1 MNTALNGIAKGLPQ
15 LNQDLGAQA
24 ANVQRSIHLQ
34 AVALWIVS
42 GLVALIGLLV
52 LSQLLAR
59 QASIDAA
66 ESPTLLALGMTRQQI
81 WLTGMGRS
89 AIIGIVGGAVGVLG
103 AFLASTLMPIGTAR
117 I

>member
-1 MNTALNGIAKGLPQ
+1 MNDDLNNLAQKEANGKPQ

-52 LSQLLAR
+52 LSQLVAR
-59 QASIDAA
+59 QATIDAT
-66 ESPTLLALGMTRQQI
+66 ESPTLLALGMTRPQV
-81 WLTGMGRS
+81 WLTRMGRA
-89 AIIGIVGGAVGVLG
+89 AIIGSLG
-103 AFLASTLMPIGTAR
+103 ARIHVQGTDLAS
-117 I
+117 